1 MTAASVNSWL
11 QLEQLAFP
19 LNGASV
25 APVKETKP
33 ATADGGAH
41 TGRTHAHASIKHTN
55 PECESQ
61 QVAA

>member
-33 ATADGGAH
+33 GTADGGTH
-41 TGRTHAHASIKHTN
+41 MGRTHASIEHTN